1 VKKLFL
7 AVMAT
12 ALMLAVIVPPIHAD
26 QYYVI
31 RDKNGQLAIT
41 DMMPGYGWDV
51 EQGPFSTVDAA
62 TRAAG
67 TGTRVQ
73 ARRNIAP
80 NFPQVIPK
88 HSGESFVRVIP

>member
-1 VKKLFL
+1 MKKLFL

-26 QYYVI
+26 QFYVI
-31 RDKNGQLAIT
+31 RDRNGQLAIT
-41 DMMPGYGWDV
+41 NAMPGYGWDV
-51 EQGPFSTVDAA
+51 DQGPFSTVDAA

-73 ARRNIAP
+73 SRRSTGV
-80 NFPQVIPK
+80 NFPQLVP
-88 HSGESFVRVIP
+88 SDSRGSFSQMMP

>member
-1 VKKLFL
+1 MRKLLL
-7 AVMAT
+7 AFMAT
-12 ALMLAVIVPPIHAD
+12 ALMLAIIVPPIYAD
-26 QYYVI
+26 QFYVI

-41 DMMPGYGWDV
+41 DAMPGYGWAI

-67 TGTRVQ
+67 TGTRSYS
-73 ARRNIAP
+73 RHSLGS

-88 HSGESFVRVIP
+88 AGEGFSQMMP